1 MAASVAATEYR
12 AEHPLKIKY
21 KWTSDANGNASGATA
36 HHYSGRLIGFTTLS
50 SGTDVA
56 TANYDVELLDDH
68 GIDLLFGNAH
78 NRAQSVPEHI
88 SRELVNAMGEVHQ
101 SKLTLAV
108 TNAGDS
114 KVGYA
119 FAFIG

>member
-21 KWTSDANGNASGATA
+21 KWTSDANGNASGSTA
-36 HHYSGRLIGFTTLS
+36 HEYSGKLVGFTTVS
-50 SGTDVA
+50 SGVHVA
-56 TANYDVELLDDH
+56 SSGYDLILNDDD
-68 GIDLLFGNAH
+68 GVDLLFGLGE
-78 NRAQSVPEHI
+78 NRTINVIEHL
-88 SRELVNAMGEVHQ
+88 SRDAGDRLGQVHI
-101 SKLTLAV
+101 SKLTLRVAG
-108 TNAGDS
+108 AGDS